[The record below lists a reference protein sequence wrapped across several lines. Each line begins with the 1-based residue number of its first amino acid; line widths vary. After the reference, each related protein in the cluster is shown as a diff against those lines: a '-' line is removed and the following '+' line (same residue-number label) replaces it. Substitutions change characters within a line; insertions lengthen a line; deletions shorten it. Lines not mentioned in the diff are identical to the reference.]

1 MKKIFTL
8 LAGLLIASSS
18 FAIPAM
24 AIWRTVKQADGT
36 LLKVMTVGDEHFN
49 YAMTEDGIPLVPYH
63 GNYYYAHIVDQ
74 LLVASAVLAHNKEL
88 RHGRSEFLTAV
99 S

>member
-24 AIWRTVKQADGT
+24 KIWRTVKQADGT

-49 YAMTEDGIPLVPYH
+49 YA
-63 GNYYYAHIVDQ
+63 
-74 LLVASAVLAHNKEL
+74 
-88 RHGRSEFLTAV
+88 
-99 S
+99 

>member
-24 AIWRTVKQADGT
+24 KIWRTVKQADGT

-49 YAMTEDGIPLVPYH
+49 YAMTEGRYSPCTLSW
-63 GNYYYAHIVDQ
+63 Q
-74 LLVASAVLAHNKEL
+74 LLLCAYRRPAVGGL
-88 RHGRSEFLTAV
+88 GGSGT
-99 S
+99 